1 MSFNPANEK
10 EERLGMR
17 KAKHARDTCINAK
30 QFYSK
35 IGTDRSSN
43 QPRRNIIKTRVSL
56 SYESYI

>member
-1 MSFNPANEK
+1 
-10 EERLGMR
+10 MR